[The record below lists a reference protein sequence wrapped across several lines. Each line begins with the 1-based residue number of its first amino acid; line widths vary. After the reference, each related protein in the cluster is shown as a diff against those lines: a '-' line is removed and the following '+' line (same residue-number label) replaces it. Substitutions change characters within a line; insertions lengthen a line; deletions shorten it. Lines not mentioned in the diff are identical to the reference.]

1 MKHNLLGEVAN
12 NFSNSFGG
20 GVAPGSNGSLTINP
34 PNDDHDRSIMSVQ
47 ATMAVDSYAV
57 FRELHSPE
65 HLFADAFLIFEKI
78 MDLGI
83 KDMFYVGDSPP
94 LFSEL
99 ADEEEIESMSVTE
112 RLRWRKKMDI
122 ELKEVDSNRTALRK
136 RCYKISNHM
145 MREVDPDL
153 HQHLQNVEFL
163 PELSLL
169 KWLRVLFSREF
180 SLGATL
186 TLWDYIF
193 ADVDYQLVQQRR
205 YEKIIL
211 GQKSFYQ
218 QDEYMMGTKD
228 FLVNMDYLA
237 LAMFQGKRADLLEGE

>member
-1 MKHNLLGEVAN
+1 M
-12 NFSNSFGG
+12 
-20 GVAPGSNGSLTINP
+20 
-34 PNDDHDRSIMSVQ
+34 
-47 ATMAVDSYAV
+47 
-57 FRELHSPE
+57 
-65 HLFADAFLIFEKI
+65 
-78 MDLGI
+78 
-83 KDMFYVGDSPP
+83 
-94 LFSEL
+94 
-99 ADEEEIESMSVTE
+99 
-112 RLRWRKKMDI
+112 
-122 ELKEVDSNRTALRK
+122 
-136 RCYKISNHM
+136 
-145 MREVDPDL
+145 
-153 HQHLQNVEFL
+153 
-163 PELSLL
+163 

-237 LAMFQGKRADLLEGE
+237 LAMFQSKRAELLEGEQQLECMQIFM